1 MIRTPGDTRSRR
13 LVLVH
18 AHPDDEA
25 LATGGTIARYAAEG
39 AHVCLIT
46 CTNGELGEIAE
57 VPELGSVEEI
67 QARLGEVR
75 RQELLEACR
84 LLGVADVRML
94 GYHDSGMEGTPAN
107 AEPHVF
113 MNQYLDDGVAK
124 IVDILRDVR
133 PQVLVTYNE
142 FGAYG
147 HPDHIR
153 AHEAAM
159 RAMEVA
165 AQNHGDEVAKVYYTA
180 FPRSLVE
187 MGRDLWEQMGRGD
200 PDEFFD
206 EEEIERVTTPDDQ
219 ITTAVDVSTWI
230 DQKFAALE
238 AHRTQR
244 GTTDWILSIPSEFRL
259 LGFGTEHYVLAKS
272 SLGPPTER
280 ESDLF
285 DGIT

>member
-1 MIRTPGDTRSRR
+1 MIRSPGDARGRR
-13 LVLVH
+13 LLLVH

-46 CTNGELGEIAE
+46 CTNGELGEVAE
-57 VPELGSVEEI
+57 VPELGSVQEI
-67 QARLGEVR
+67 QERLGEVR

-84 LLGVADVRML
+84 LLGSVDVRML
-94 GYHDSGMEGTPAN
+94 GYHDSGMDGTPAN

-113 MNQYLDDGVAK
+113 MNQDLDDVAAK
-124 IVDILRDVR
+124 IVEVIQEVR

-142 FGAYG
+142 YGAYG

-153 AHEAAM
+153 AHEAAL
-159 RAMEVA
+159 RAVEVA
-165 AQNHGDEVAKVYYTA
+165 AQNGHEVAKVYYTA
-180 FPRSLVE
+180 FPRSLLE
-187 MGRDLWEQMGRGD
+187 TGRELWEQMGRGD

-206 EEEIERVTTPDDQ
+206 EEEIERVSTPDDQ

-230 DQKFAALE
+230 EQKFAALK

-244 GTTDWILSIPSEFRL
+244 GTTDWILSIPLEFRV
-259 LGFGTEHYVLAKS
+259 LGFGTEHYVLAQSRVEK
-272 SLGPPTER
+272 PTGR
-280 ESDLF
+280 EADLF
-285 DGIT
+285 EGLS